1 MPQPLAVG
9 LMTAVRP
16 DKPGDPA
23 DLRAQQVA
31 IPQHGHEVALVRVHA
46 AGVNR
51 SDVLACRGILA
62 GPFPR
67 VLGRDYAGTVIAGPS
82 RWNGR
87 RVWGAGG
94 GDLGVSRDG
103 THGEYVAIPVG
114 ALTPLPPS
122 LTFVEAAASALA
134 YFTASEAMRRVG
146 ADSPRTGTTI
156 VVAGAAGSIGGAV
169 CQLAAWHG
177 MHVLAV
183 VRSHSQA
190 AAVRKRGFRA
200 PIRGDQADIADQ
212 IRNQTHGRGAD
223 YAIDAVGGH
232 LTEALLAALADG
244 GALCVFSSPGR
255 ETISLEILDYYRRD
269 LVCCGLNTARLSMY
283 DAART
288 LQGLADGF
296 ANSALAATK
305 VRACYPLNKI
315 ADAYLDVEHGRSG
328 RRVVVPDDKS
338 MA

>member
-1 MPQPLAVG
+1 
-9 LMTAVRP
+9 MTAVRP

-31 IPQHGHEVALVRVHA
+31 IPQHGSEVALVQVHA

-67 VLGRDYAGTVIAGPS
+67 VLGRDYAGIVIAGP
-82 RWNGR
+82 GR
-87 RVWGAGG
+87 QKGKKVWGAGG

-103 THGEYVAIPVG
+103 THAEYVAIPVD

-146 ADSPRTGTTI
+146 ADGSRTGTTI
-156 VVAGAAGSIGGAV
+156 VVAGAAGSVGGAV

-177 MHVLAV
+177 LHVLAV
-183 VRSHSQA
+183 ARNHDQA
-190 AAVRKRGFRA
+190 AAMRQRGFRA
-200 PIRGDQADIADQ
+200 PIRCDQTDVTAQ
-212 IRNQTHGRGAD
+212 IRKRTHGRGAD

-232 LTEALLAALADG
+232 MTEALLAALADG
-244 GALCVFSSPGR
+244 GALCVFSSPSG
-255 ETISLEILDYYRRD
+255 ETISFEILDYYRRD

-283 DAART
+283 DAAGT
-288 LQGLADGF
+288 LQRLADGF
-296 ANSALAATK
+296 TTGALAPTA
-305 VRACYPLNKI
+305 VRARYTLNNI

-328 RRVVVPDDKS
+328 RRIVVPDAIS
-338 MA
+338 TA

>member
-1 MPQPLAVG
+1 MAIG
-9 LMTAVRP
+9 SMTAVRP
-16 DKPGDPA
+16 DRPGDPA

-31 IPQHGHEVALVRVHA
+31 IPQHGGEVALVRVHA
-46 AGVNR
+46 AGINR
-51 SDVLACRGILA
+51 SDALACRGILT

-82 RWNGR
+82 RWKGR

-103 THGEYVAIPVG
+103 THAEYVAIPVG

-146 ADSPRTGTTI
+146 ADGSRTGTTI
-156 VVAGAAGSIGGAV
+156 VVAGAAGSVGGAV

-183 VRSHSQA
+183 VRNHTQA

-200 PIRGDQADIADQ
+200 PIRCDQTDLATQ
-212 IRNQTHGRGAD
+212 IRKRTHSRGAD

-232 LTEALLAALADG
+232 MTEALLAALADG

-269 LVCCGLNTARLSMY
+269 LVYCGLNTARLSMY
-283 DAART
+283 DASRT
-288 LQGLADGF
+288 LQRLADGF
-296 ANSALAATK
+296 TTGALALTTVHARYT
-305 VRACYPLNKI
+305 LNKI

-328 RRVVVPDDKS
+328 RRVVVPADRS
-338 MA
+338 TA